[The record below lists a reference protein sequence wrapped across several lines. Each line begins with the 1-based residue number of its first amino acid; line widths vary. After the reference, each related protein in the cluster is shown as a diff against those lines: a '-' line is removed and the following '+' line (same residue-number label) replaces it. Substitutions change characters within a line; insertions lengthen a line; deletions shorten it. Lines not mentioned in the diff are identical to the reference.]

1 METFDQ
7 SLKHLLEHEPADFV
21 RFALKG
27 ATVELIKAVAVTLP
41 SRGRAIDGG
50 HRVRVGGV
58 EKIAHTEFQRRHQSQ
73 SELAVDVAEA
83 QVRMYRREG
92 VEVVSLVWDLYGR
105 RDEPVR
111 SERVLR
117 FAANSQSAYVRVNLR
132 GMGWRELLAEGPPA
146 LWPLVALTGDGA
158 TDEAVHAARDAIVAR
173 PDLSAAQKADHVA
186 VLWFVA
192 EAEDVAVTAMKAY
205 IREEDLM
212 QSVLYQEIFAK
223 GELKGE
229 LKGKLEGE
237 LKARTAA
244 LLELLELRGIPVS
257 DAVRAEILAC
267 RDLPTLEHW
276 FRRAAK
282 LKTATAVIRSRPE
295 PRPAEPSDH

>member
-105 RDEPVR
+105 PDEPVH
-111 SERVLR
+111 SERVLPYA
-117 FAANSQSAYVRVNLR
+117 FKSQSVYVRVNLR
-132 GMGWRELLAEGPPA
+132 GMGWRELLEEAPPA
-146 LWPLVALTGDGA
+146 LWPLVALTRDGA
-158 TDEAVHAARDAIVAR
+158 ADEAVHAARDAIVAR
-173 PDLSAAQKADHVA
+173 TNLSASQKADHVA

-192 EAEDVAVTAMKAY
+192 EAEDVAVRA
-205 IREEDLM
+205 
-212 QSVLYQEIFAK
+212 
-223 GELKGE
+223 LK
-229 LKGKLEGE
+229 
-237 LKARTAA
+237 
-244 LLELLELRGIPVS
+244 V
-257 DAVRAEILAC
+257 
-267 RDLPTLEHW
+267 
-276 FRRAAK
+276 
-282 LKTATAVIRSRPE
+282 
-295 PRPAEPSDH
+295 

>member
-7 SLKHLLEHEPADFV
+7 SLKHLLEHEPLDFV
-21 RFALKG
+21 RFALKD

-50 HRVRVGGV
+50 HRVRVNGV

-73 SELAVDVAEA
+73 QELAVDVAEA
-83 QVRMYRREG
+83 QIRMYRREG

-105 RDEPVR
+105 REEPVHG
-111 SERVLR
+111 ERVLR
-117 FAANSQSAYVRVNLR
+117 YATGSQSRYVRVNLR

-158 TDEAVHAARDAIVAR
+158 TNDAVHTARDAIVAR
-173 PDLSAAQKADHVA
+173 VDLNATQKADHVA
-186 VLWFVA
+186 VLWFLA

-212 QSVLYQEIFAK
+212 QSVLYQEIF
-223 GELKGE
+223 G
-229 LKGKLEGE
+229 KGKREGKRE
-237 LKARTAA
+237 GRVEARTAA

-257 DAVRAEILAC
+257 DAVRAEIHAC

-282 LKTATAVIRSRPE
+282 LKTAAAVIRSRPA
-295 PRPAEPSDH
+295 PPPASPDPSAR

>member
-27 ATVELIKAVAVTLP
+27 EAVELIEPVAVTLP

-73 SELAVDVAEA
+73 SEFAVDVAEA
-83 QVRMYRREG
+83 QVRMFRREG

-105 RDEPVR
+105 RDEPVH
-111 SERVLR
+111 SERVLPYAFR
-117 FAANSQSAYVRVNLR
+117 SQSTYVRVNLR
-132 GMGWRELLAEGPPA
+132 GMGWRALLAEGPPA

-186 VLWFVA
+186 VLWFIA
-192 EAEDVAVTAMKAY
+192 EAEAVAVTVMKAY
-205 IREEDLM
+205 IRDEDLM

-229 LKGKLEGE
+229 LKGKLN
-237 LKARTAA
+237 ARASA

-282 LKTATAVIRSRPE
+282 LKTAAAVIRSRPAT
-295 PRPAEPSDH
+295 PAAPADPSAR